1 MPNSMNINPPAVGSA
16 GPAWAEDIN
25 EILETTIANHNHVG
39 PNGGT
44 PLTQDAL
51 AIDGDLSLNG
61 NALTATEKVVLATQA
76 TAVGTTAS
84 VYNLNG
90 NLYYKNGSGNNIQI
104 TDATG
109 LAANSVDG
117 ISGLAGSDGGA
128 SYSAGTFIFTKN
140 NGLDPANMN
149 IGYIRLF
156 EFGAPLSTYNTAI
169 FQPNTLAS
177 NKIFQLGT
185 TNIYFPATLPTTTSL
200 MTISSIGAIGNG
212 VSVPSYV
219 GSTALATTA
228 FTDNSG
234 AGVSLGSLVASGDGN
249 PFQISIVPTL
259 SGHLY
264 LQGKTNTGGYTDAK
278 ISPSIIV
285 TIVGTGGTRTFYYDF
300 RMYDPS
306 GGGGAGDGVR
316 LNPGIDFVFTPD
328 DAADAASLTITIR
341 GFLVT
346 SEIGYSTCILNGATL
361 SVRELIN

>member
-1 MPNSMNINPPAVGSA
+1 MPNNMNINPPAVGSA

-25 EILETTIANHNHVG
+25 EILTTTIANHNHVG

-128 SYSAGTFIFTKN
+128 SYSAGQFIWTSN
-140 NGLDPANMN
+140 NGLQYALMNM
-149 IGYIRLF
+149 
-156 EFGAPLSTYNTAI
+156 GAINLYNYTQTNPTFRTSI
-169 FQPNTLAS
+169 VQPNVITA
-177 NKIFQLGT
+177 NKVYQLGP
-185 TNIYFPATLPTTTSL
+185 TNLYFPASLPTTTSV
-200 MTISSIGAIGNG
+200 MTISSAGVLASG

-219 GSTALATTA
+219 GSTNLAA
-228 FTDNSG
+228 SVFTDNSG
-234 AGVSLGSLVASGDGN
+234 NGTSLGSLVATGDGN
-249 PFQISIVPTL
+249 PFQISITPKVNSDFYLECKTT
-259 SGHLY
+259 SGGH
-264 LQGKTNTGGYTDAK
+264 TADP
-278 ISPSIIV
+278 ISPVIFITVAGS
-285 TIVGTGGTRTFYYDF
+285 GGTRFYQYF
-300 RMYDPS
+300 YRTYDPS
-306 GGGGAGDGVR
+306 SANSGVWIS
-316 LNPGIDFVFTPD
+316 PGINFVFTPND
-328 DAADAASLTITIR
+328 EAEAQAGLTITVR
-341 GFLVT
+341 GYISTAEDAYSNVT
-346 SEIGYSTCILNGATL
+346 LNNAVL

>member
-1 MPNSMNINPPAVGSA
+1 MPNNMNINPPAVGSA

-25 EILETTIANHNHVG
+25 EILTTTVANHNHVG

-169 FQPNTLAS
+169 LQPNTLAS

-185 TNIYFPATLPTTTSL
+185 TNIYFPTSL
-200 MTISSIGAIGNG
+200 PSNTSLLTISSIGAINSG

-219 GSTALATTA
+219 GSTTLATTQ

-234 AGVSLGSLVASGDGN
+234 AGVSLGSLVATGDGN
-249 PFQISIVPTL
+249 PFQISIVPTV
-259 SGHLY
+259 SGDFY
-264 LQGKTNTGGYTDAK
+264 LEGKTTTAGYEASK
-278 ISPSIIV
+278 ISPKIIITV
-285 TIVGTGGTRTFYYDF
+285 VGSGGTRTYKYNYRF
-300 RMYDPS
+300 YDPS
-306 GGGGAGDGVR
+306 ATNDGVR
-316 LNPGIDFVFTPD
+316 VSPGIDFVFTPD
-328 DAADAASLTITIR
+328 DAAEAQAGITITV
-341 GFLVT
+341 L
-346 SEIGYSTCILNGATL
+346 GYLLTAEDGYANVSLNGATL